1 MLGCK
6 GLRISIVRAS
16 LMYSAFKIFFV
27 LFFDDQMRYKVFSSP
42 FSPFVRFFLAIKK
55 TNKQIRLRDQSL
67 VQAKKNKLY
76 LQQLKNTM

>member
-6 GLRISIVRAS
+6 GLRISIIRAS

-27 LFFDDQMRYKVFSSP
+27 LFFDDQMRYKVFSIP
-42 FSPFVRFFLAIKK
+42 FSPFGRFFFSKK
-55 TNKQIRLRDQSL
+55 TNKKIRLRDKSL

>member
-6 GLRISIVRAS
+6 GLRISIIRAS

-42 FSPFVRFFLAIKK
+42 FSPFGRFFFKQK
-55 TNKQIRLRDQSL
+55 NKQ
-67 VQAKKNKLY
+67 KNKAPGSESSASEEE
-76 LQQLKNTM
+76 